1 MLLPDHP
8 ALTQVVV
15 TGILRDLP
23 DRAVLAVDYRGQPAF
38 LKLFRQP
45 DYHRKVLLTQDNLRA
60 SAARLG
66 QGGNAVA
73 LPLLALPDI
82 GALLFERA
90 PGDALSLHLAA
101 AAPARRAAL
110 IARAGAWL
118 AALTPQRSRSG
129 FAPRYWLDALI
140 RRRQDA
146 APGAWLDAALI
157 DGHLARLRAMV
168 PQLRGAPVERAPIH
182 GDFTPDNL
190 FLDDSQ
196 PPSGRLS
203 AIDMQGESVMPV
215 ARDIARM
222 LVWLESRRTHSP
234 DADPTG
240 PKSAGPTTDGIAT
253 ADYQALTTVP
263 GLLPADQR
271 PILRFMIGDLM
282 AAYYLDAPRQPARR
296 AALARAMTEWA
307 RG

>member
-1 MLLPDHP
+1 MMLPDHP
-8 ALTQVVV
+8 ALSKVVV

-23 DRAVLAVDYRGQPAF
+23 DRAVLAVDHHGQPAF

-45 DYHRKVLLTQDNLRA
+45 DFHRKVLLTQDNLRA

-66 QGGNAVA
+66 QGGNTVA
-73 LPLLALPDI
+73 LPLLALPEI
-82 GALLFERA
+82 GALLFAHA
-90 PGDALSLHLAA
+90 PGEALSLHLAA

-129 FAPRYWLDALI
+129 FAPRYWLGGLI

-146 APGAWLDAALI
+146 APGDWLDAALI

-168 PQLRGAPVERAPIH
+168 PQLRAAPVERAPIH

-196 PPSGRLS
+196 PPDGRLC

-215 ARDIARM
+215 ARDIARI
-222 LVWLESRRTHSP
+222 LVWLESRRTHSSSP
-234 DADPTG
+234 EC
-240 PKSAGPTTDGIAT
+240 AGATIDGIAT
-253 ADYQALTTVP
+253 ADYLALTTVP
-263 GLLPADQR
+263 GLLPQDQR